1 MAELFRKIID
11 EHSVYAIWKITET
24 TAELRAMIDLRQDEE
39 ELFNSFVAESRKKQ
53 WLAYRILV
61 RRLLQPE
68 DFAVLYNDHGKPYL
82 AGCTYHISVTHTDDI
97 AAVILSRNRQVG
109 IDSEKIKPRV
119 EKVKDKFLNDREMK
133 SVDNDR
139 KLELMTLAWCAKE
152 ALYKTYG
159 ERSLDFRDH
168 IILDLPDHAGLPF
181 QGRIIFNGKTDNY
194 HLFSEMTGEYILVYL
209 LDPPL

>member
-82 AGCTYHISVTHTDDI
+82 DGCTYHISVTHTDDI

-109 IDSEKIKPRV
+109 IDSEEIKPRV
-119 EKVKDKFLNDREMK
+119 EKVKDKFLTVYAFPLR
-133 SVDNDR
+133 
-139 KLELMTLAWCAKE
+139 
-152 ALYKTYG
+152 
-159 ERSLDFRDH
+159 
-168 IILDLPDHAGLPF
+168 LPLNY
-181 QGRIIFNGKTDNY
+181 IFGTV
-194 HLFSEMTGEYILVYL
+194 S
-209 LDPPL
+209 